1 MASSLKGPEPFDF
14 AASDLATEWKQ
25 WRKRVTWFLLATRKE
40 ETDDEV
46 KIGVVLTLLG
56 KEGVRIYDSFVFT
69 TAGDAKKLKPVLDKF
84 DSFFKPLHS
93 EVFERYKFRIR
104 NQLPGESF
112 DNWMLDLRG
121 LVKNT
126 NYTSLTA
133 ITIDDSM
140 LRDQIVLGIL
150 DPTVREKLLIETDL
164 TFAKACEIVRACEA
178 ARSQLQKIHPSTE
191 VGTVHRL
198 VSHQK
203 PRGNSGQDGP
213 FCEGCGRRHKADQC
227 LAKNV
232 VCYGC
237 NQKGHY
243 QRRCPNAGN
252 ANAKQETSRSQVNPR
267 TNLKQETPQSQGREN
282 LHTLE
287 SQAAAVPRD
296 DTFFIAHTISSEKG
310 KEWFESL
317 SVEGVKFGF
326 KLDSGASCNILP
338 RASFQKLTSIIS
350 PSRELHLNPG
360 PRVKNYGAGDG
371 FLKVLGQQTW
381 KVEHK
386 GKIFELDFIVVD
398 EPGQPPI
405 LGLPSLEKL
414 DLIRRVNSIHAVPP
428 SPDQLLAHP
437 ILEEFK
443 DLFSGLGKLPVEHHI
458 RLKTGA
464 NYVDPTVSAAGH
476 LAFKVEDKVFAM
488 IDEMVE
494 REVLAWVTEPT
505 EYVSRMVVVGKPN
518 GDIRICMDPSQLNK
532 AILRPHFAVPTAT
545 ELFSKLNKARW
556 FCNLDA
562 ASGFFQIPLD
572 TESSFLC
579 TRATPRGRVRFLRMP
594 FGLVEAPEVYLQV
607 MSELFGHL
615 PGCHIYFDDFLI
627 EGETFEQLLSN
638 LRGVFVR
645 CREVNLKIQFAKSRF
660 FVQELPW
667 IGHVIGQGVL
677 KADPTKIEAIVNMP
691 APADKSALVRVLG
704 MVTYLSKFSSN
715 LSEFTLPLRNLL
727 KEDAAW
733 VWETQQQQL
742 FDQLKEKM
750 LSLPVLRLFDR
761 DAPMVVSVDAS
772 PFGLGA
778 ALLQNNQPVA
788 FASTTLTEIQTRYC
802 QIEKETLAIVFG
814 LESFRQYVYGN
825 CVTVETDHKPLLG
838 LLEKPI
844 ASSTSRIQRMRLQLM
859 RFEFRLVYKPGKELY
874 IADTLSRAPSSRL
887 YETDVTQHCEDQVHS
902 ILDQVI
908 PLPTTR
914 SRWAAATEADDTLKL
929 LKAILA
935 AGWPEKKNLCPVQAK
950 PFWLVRHDLIEADGL
965 ILFGNRVVVPMA
977 LRREVM
983 EGVHDGHFGEVKS
996 VLRARSAVYWP
1007 GCDDQIR
1014 NMVASCSTCQQ
1025 YRHKNP
1031 SQPLYPVKLP
1041 DYPFQMLSA
1050 DHFKFGGMDH
1060 LLVIDSY
1067 SKWPCAAPLKS
1078 LTASNTVAE
1087 MERIFTDFGTPEEL
1101 MSDNAIFGSAEF
1113 RAFCSSHDVKQVTS
1127 SPEFPRSN
1135 GLIERHIQTVKERML
1150 KMSEEGKTLCESLT
1164 AIRTTPVSSSLP
1176 SPAVL
1181 LQGRNFRGNLHFNP
1195 AALKPQFIPA
1205 EVVRENLQQRQSTAA
1220 FDHGKAHDSRC
1231 SSLMVGQRVRVFV
1244 NDWWQPGVVEKVCPE
1259 PNSYVIRLRDGRAF
1273 RRTRSAINLDQST
1286 SAGFGAVLPSAG
1298 PNPHAAGTAAQPHGN
1313 ARDREPN
1320 PHAAGT
1326 AAQPHGNARAFEQMS
1341 SAATAVGASVV
1352 TPGRSFATVVS
1363 GTPVPSPVPA
1373 HRTSSSRT
1381 LAPRRLDPCIN
1392 APKGPLL
1399 EQPSGST
1406 RSGNSYLK
1414 Q

>member
-1 MASSLKGPEPFDF
+1 MASSLKGPEPLDF
-14 AASDLATEWKQ
+14 SASDLANEWKQ
-25 WRKRVTWFLLATRKE
+25 WRKRCEWFLVATRKDE
-40 ETDDEV
+40 DDQEV
-46 KIGVVLTLLG
+46 KVGVVLTLLG
-56 KEGVRIYDSFVFT
+56 KEGMRIYETFVFA
-69 TAGDAKKLKPVLDKF
+69 TAGDAKKLKPVLDAF
-84 DSFFKPLHS
+84 DRFFQPLHS
-93 EVFERYKFRIR
+93 EVFERYRFKIR
-104 NQLPGESF
+104 NQLAGEKF

-133 ITIDDSM
+133 ATIEESM
-140 LRDQIVLGIL
+140 LRDQIVLGIF
-150 DPTVREKLLIETDL
+150 DESVREKLLVEKDL

-178 ARSQLQKIHPSTE
+178 AKSQLQKISTSTE
-191 VGTVHRL
+191 VSTVHRL
-198 VSHQK
+198 VSKEQK
-203 PRGNSGQDGP
+203 SRGGSSQDQ
-213 FCEGCGRRHKADQC
+213 FCGGCGRRHKADQC

-237 NQKGHY
+237 SQKGHY

-252 ANAKQETSRSQVNPR
+252 ANAKQEMSRSQVNSKSHS
-267 TNLKQETPQSQGREN
+267 KQETPQSQDRES

-287 SQAAAVPRD
+287 SQAAASEN
-296 DTFFIAHTISSEKG
+296 TFFIAHTISSEKG

-317 SVEGVKFGF
+317 SVEGVEVGF

-338 RASFQKLTSIIS
+338 LESFRRLKSVIS
-350 PSRELHLNPG
+350 PSAELKLKPG

-371 FLKVLGQQTW
+371 YLKVLGHQTW
-381 KVEHK
+381 KVERK
-386 GKIFELDFIVVD
+386 GNVFELDFIVVD

-405 LGLPSLEKL
+405 LGLPSLEQL
-414 DLIRRVNSIHAVPP
+414 DLIRRVDSIHAIPP
-428 SPDQLLAHP
+428 SPKQLSSHP

-464 NYVDPTVSAAGH
+464 NYVDPMVSAAGH
-476 LAFKVEDKVFAM
+476 LAFKLEDKVFKM
-488 IDEMVE
+488 IDDMVE
-494 REVLAWVTEPT
+494 RKVLAWVTEPT
-505 EYVSRMVVVGKPN
+505 EYVNRMVVVGKPN

-572 TESSFLC
+572 EESSYLC
-579 TRATPRGRVRFLRMP
+579 TMATPRGRVRFLRMP
-594 FGLVEAPEVYLQV
+594 FGLVEAPEVYLRV

-615 PGCHIYFDDFLI
+615 PGCNSYFDDFLI
-627 EGETFEQLLSN
+627 EGETFEQLLGN
-638 LRGVFVR
+638 LRGVFLR

-691 APADKSALVRVLG
+691 APVDKSALVRVLG

-715 LSEFTLPLRNLL
+715 LSEFTRPLRDLL

-733 VWETQQQQL
+733 VWEAQQQQL

-750 LSLPVLRLFDR
+750 SSLPVLRLFDR

-778 ALLQNNQPVA
+778 ALLQNDQPVA
-788 FASTTLTEIQTRYC
+788 FASTTLTETQTRYC
-802 QIEKETLAIVFG
+802 QIEKETLAIQFG
-814 LESFRQYVYGN
+814 LEAFRQYVYGN
-825 CVTVETDHKPLLG
+825 YVVVETDHKPLLG

-844 ASSTSRIQRMRLQLM
+844 ASCTPRIQRMRLQLM
-859 RFEFRLVYKPGKELY
+859 RFEFRVVYKPGRELF

-908 PLPTTR
+908 PLSTTR

-929 LKAILA
+929 IKAILV

-950 PFWLVRHDLIEADGL
+950 PFWQVRDGLIEADGL
-965 ILFGNRVVVPMA
+965 ILFGSRVVVPMA
-977 LRREVM
+977 MRREVM

-1031 SQPLYPVKLP
+1031 SQPLYPVTIP
-1041 DYPFQMLSA
+1041 VYPFQLLSA
-1050 DHFKFGGMDH
+1050 DHFKFEGVDH
-1060 LLVIDSY
+1060 LLVVDSY
-1067 SKWPCAAPLKS
+1067 SKWPCAAPLAS
-1078 LTASNTVAE
+1078 LVASNTIKE
-1087 MERIFTDFGTPEEL
+1087 MERIFMDFGTPEEL

-1113 RAFCSSHDVKQVTS
+1113 RAFCASRDVKQVTS

-1135 GLIERHIQTVKERML
+1135 GLVERHIQTVKERML
-1150 KMSEEGKTLCESLT
+1150 KMFADGKTLCETLT

-1195 AALKPQFIPA
+1195 AALKPQLISA
-1205 EVVRENLQQRQSTAA
+1205 EVVRENLQQRQSAA
-1220 FDHGKAHDSRC
+1220 AYNHGKVHDSRS
-1231 SSLMVGQRVRVFV
+1231 SSLMVGQRVRVYV
-1244 NDWWQPGVVEKVCPE
+1244 NNWWQPGVVDKVCPE
-1259 PNSYVIRLRDGRAF
+1259 PNSYVIRLRDGRSF

-1298 PNPHAAGTAAQPHGN
+1298 PNPHAAVTAAQPHGN
-1313 ARDREPN
+1313 ARVLEPT
-1320 PHAAGT
+1320 P
-1326 AAQPHGNARAFEQMS
+1326 RS
-1341 SAATAVGASVV
+1341 SAAAAVGTSSV
-1352 TPGRSFATVVS
+1352 TPGRSFSTVVS
-1363 GTPVPSPVPA
+1363 GTPVSSPVPA
-1373 HRTSSSRT
+1373 QRAVTNHQM
-1381 LAPRRLDPCIN
+1381 APRRLDPCFK
-1392 APKGPLL
+1392 APAGGPLPD
-1399 EQPSGST
+1399 QPSGST
-1406 RSGNSYLK
+1406 RSGNTYLK